1 MAKTIF
7 LIFFFLFV
15 IISMYILTQNLI
27 ISITIGLLCSII
39 FITIFHS
46 EVYRL
51 RYSLSLAF
59 RRRVSFN
66 PFEDIVFWYNK
77 NDIATLYLSNR
88 KDLNHVAIR
97 IFQIDVIPEN
107 VHSAVH
113 QFVKALSSKNSR
125 ISYSYQIIQKPI
137 IPIFQKNSSREIVLK
152 SMQSRVT
159 SIYFTLFYHT
169 KGILSTNKIDRMQ
182 YFIIKYSNT
191 LKSNFVS
198 WFHHFQASL
207 LSGTTLIN
215 AVRSIFIQNDSNN
228 FHSENKKKIL
238 KRYNSYTLNKLLL
251 CVVLILYV
259 DYILFFMNLLIIF
272 IIVINLSFIIS
283 LVLIWWRSLL
293 FQFTKSRLLKEDD
306 ILVENPFNKVLFY
319 RIKEF
324 PYSLFLHIDNRLLIG
339 LKMVNLKY
347 VYQTPFCLLGRFIES
362 LNNHKISFS
371 YTLKNQPLSYYDFY
385 KHGLK
390 NLNEINRSLML
401 WKKDTKIK
409 DGIDAERWLGYR
421 YGMWYSMLTMSINV
435 YRFADSIEDT
445 HFSELENELITQM
458 DTMRGAFNINFQSYE
473 VEDLKTSNL
482 ISGFIFSMV
491 KNNLIQLNG
500 THLNYV
506 MLQGANMY
514 PLSNIADIL
523 KKGTP
528 TKIAAEFNT
537 PLYLENYITVG
548 HTINTEVLEPE
559 VPVGF
564 TLEQLK
570 NLLIVN
576 GTSEKRDAISM
587 KIVSELIKAN
597 VPSLIFDFTGD
608 WAKLYN
614 YFEDSKFKKDILYF
628 KYGSAFII
636 DPTKSD
642 VPYDPQN
649 TEYLKYV
656 YDAFALALKK
666 DERTVEMF
674 RNIIQKNPDMDLGS
688 ICIALQN
695 QSEWEKTSIS
705 DSLLSLFS
713 DFTQDDL
720 TFFQPIH
727 EDNIVANY
735 FVKNKK
741 TVIVDLSV
749 LRELKKK
756 IFLTFIILAK
766 IIHYVKNET
775 DYYKKFIVVPYID
788 IFFDAYFLDL
798 KRNYDKVDIFLNPL
812 IEKNFGLIFSAHQIH
827 YLHTNFLLYFNNL
840 IALKTT
846 DNRDISMLRNFMN
859 LQELEGVG
867 YYTRSRNQT
876 YQILYLKNMKDNE
889 VLIRRDDIDQPFP
902 AYIDWKEI
910 QEKDPLSYEDIV
922 IFMKRRGFDLENT
935 ERKILENAQKTLFE
949 IDLGHYIIYLKEII
963 KFLDEIKT
971 IDQIGNLYKHKL
983 KTQLKEIIYPKI
995 SQKTSKKEHIKRVRD
1010 ELLNTLIKHG
1020 YLVEDHPLRAS
1031 GSEALRTSYSVGER
1045 YREALDDYFQ
1055 TKGRTQTDM
1064 QVQILEKATERP
1076 DLENIF
1082 KVNPRKY
1089 IVPEN
1094 KLKLALV
1101 REYSDFNYDIFTI
1114 YSYINRED
1122 YKNALKIEHGIIK
1135 KYLMNVYRHFYNV
1148 ESVVIADLNEFLTVL
1163 EDIKGFPFSKQE
1175 LIDYIDKYQ
1184 VLNLDGENLELLA
1197 KEIYQF
1203 IYNFLIKIQYYIYE
1217 EEKNNEQ

>member
-1 MAKTIF
+1 
-7 LIFFFLFV
+7 
-15 IISMYILTQNLI
+15 
-27 ISITIGLLCSII
+27 
-39 FITIFHS
+39 
-46 EVYRL
+46 
-51 RYSLSLAF
+51 
-59 RRRVSFN
+59 
-66 PFEDIVFWYNK
+66 
-77 NDIATLYLSNR
+77 
-88 KDLNHVAIR
+88 
-97 IFQIDVIPEN
+97 
-107 VHSAVH
+107 
-113 QFVKALSSKNSR
+113 
-125 ISYSYQIIQKPI
+125 
-137 IPIFQKNSSREIVLK
+137 
-152 SMQSRVT
+152 
-159 SIYFTLFYHT
+159 
-169 KGILSTNKIDRMQ
+169 
-182 YFIIKYSNT
+182 
-191 LKSNFVS
+191 
-198 WFHHFQASL
+198 
-207 LSGTTLIN
+207 
-215 AVRSIFIQNDSNN
+215 
-228 FHSENKKKIL
+228 
-238 KRYNSYTLNKLLL
+238 
-251 CVVLILYV
+251 
-259 DYILFFMNLLIIF
+259 
-272 IIVINLSFIIS
+272 
-283 LVLIWWRSLL
+283 
-293 FQFTKSRLLKEDD
+293 
-306 ILVENPFNKVLFY
+306 
-319 RIKEF
+319 
-324 PYSLFLHIDNRLLIG
+324 
-339 LKMVNLKY
+339 
-347 VYQTPFCLLGRFIES
+347 
-362 LNNHKISFS
+362 
-371 YTLKNQPLSYYDFY
+371 
-385 KHGLK
+385 
-390 NLNEINRSLML
+390 
-401 WKKDTKIK
+401 
-409 DGIDAERWLGYR
+409 
-421 YGMWYSMLTMSINV
+421 
-435 YRFADSIEDT
+435 
-445 HFSELENELITQM
+445 
-458 DTMRGAFNINFQSYE
+458 
-473 VEDLKTSNL
+473 
-482 ISGFIFSMV
+482 
-491 KNNLIQLNG
+491 
-500 THLNYV
+500 
-506 MLQGANMY
+506 
-514 PLSNIADIL
+514 
-523 KKGTP
+523 
-528 TKIAAEFNT
+528 
-537 PLYLENYITVG
+537 
-548 HTINTEVLEPE
+548 
-559 VPVGF
+559 
-564 TLEQLK
+564 
-570 NLLIVN
+570 
-576 GTSEKRDAISM
+576 
-587 KIVSELIKAN
+587 
-597 VPSLIFDFTGD
+597 
-608 WAKLYN
+608 
-614 YFEDSKFKKDILYF
+614 
-628 KYGSAFII
+628 
-636 DPTKSD
+636 
-642 VPYDPQN
+642 
-649 TEYLKYV
+649 
-656 YDAFALALKK
+656 
-666 DERTVEMF
+666 
-674 RNIIQKNPDMDLGS
+674 
-688 ICIALQN
+688 
-695 QSEWEKTSIS
+695 EWEKTSIS

-1094 KLKLALV
+1094 KLKLALA
-1101 REYSDFNYDIFTI
+1101 REFSDFNYDIFTI

>member
-1 MAKTIF
+1 
-7 LIFFFLFV
+7 
-15 IISMYILTQNLI
+15 
-27 ISITIGLLCSII
+27 
-39 FITIFHS
+39 
-46 EVYRL
+46 
-51 RYSLSLAF
+51 
-59 RRRVSFN
+59 
-66 PFEDIVFWYNK
+66 
-77 NDIATLYLSNR
+77 
-88 KDLNHVAIR
+88 
-97 IFQIDVIPEN
+97 
-107 VHSAVH
+107 
-113 QFVKALSSKNSR
+113 
-125 ISYSYQIIQKPI
+125 
-137 IPIFQKNSSREIVLK
+137 
-152 SMQSRVT
+152 
-159 SIYFTLFYHT
+159 
-169 KGILSTNKIDRMQ
+169 
-182 YFIIKYSNT
+182 
-191 LKSNFVS
+191 
-198 WFHHFQASL
+198 
-207 LSGTTLIN
+207 
-215 AVRSIFIQNDSNN
+215 
-228 FHSENKKKIL
+228 
-238 KRYNSYTLNKLLL
+238 
-251 CVVLILYV
+251 
-259 DYILFFMNLLIIF
+259 
-272 IIVINLSFIIS
+272 
-283 LVLIWWRSLL
+283 
-293 FQFTKSRLLKEDD
+293 
-306 ILVENPFNKVLFY
+306 
-319 RIKEF
+319 
-324 PYSLFLHIDNRLLIG
+324 
-339 LKMVNLKY
+339 
-347 VYQTPFCLLGRFIES
+347 
-362 LNNHKISFS
+362 
-371 YTLKNQPLSYYDFY
+371 
-385 KHGLK
+385 
-390 NLNEINRSLML
+390 
-401 WKKDTKIK
+401 
-409 DGIDAERWLGYR
+409 
-421 YGMWYSMLTMSINV
+421 
-435 YRFADSIEDT
+435 
-445 HFSELENELITQM
+445 
-458 DTMRGAFNINFQSYE
+458 
-473 VEDLKTSNL
+473 
-482 ISGFIFSMV
+482 
-491 KNNLIQLNG
+491 
-500 THLNYV
+500 
-506 MLQGANMY
+506 
-514 PLSNIADIL
+514 
-523 KKGTP
+523 
-528 TKIAAEFNT
+528 
-537 PLYLENYITVG
+537 
-548 HTINTEVLEPE
+548 
-559 VPVGF
+559 
-564 TLEQLK
+564 
-570 NLLIVN
+570 
-576 GTSEKRDAISM
+576 EKRDAISM

-597 VPSLIFDFTGD
+597 VPSLVFDFTGD

-649 TEYLKYV
+649 TEYLKYL
-656 YDAFALALKK
+656 YDVFALALKK
-666 DERTVEMF
+666 DERTVEIF

-695 QSEWEKTSIS
+695 QREWEKTSIS

-756 IFLTFIILAK
+756 IFLTFILLAK

-1101 REYSDFNYDIFTI
+1101 REFSDFNYDIFTI

-1135 KYLMNVYRHFYNV
+1135 KYLMNVFRHFYNV